1 MSLILDALNK
11 AERERDK
18 KEPVPHLGTY
28 HAAPKAVVSSIVPLW
43 AIISIIAL
51 LVVVVLALS
60 ALFVRLTYSSG
71 LQPQQTVSL
80 HPEPSPAAEKAED
93 PPEKAEAPSQADQ
106 AQGAGLVIQPG
117 KQPVV
122 AQVDAI
128 TAVPEPRAFV
138 EPVITPEIAAI
149 YEQVNTVEIVEKPQP
164 GLAVDALYGERE
176 INEPEPPAKT
186 KPSKK
191 EESFVMSAEVQAMW
205 NQVKQDVDSKT
216 LTVPKS
222 DYANIPYLRQLPESF
237 QSRIPA
243 LMYQNHIYSP
253 KGGAVIINGI
263 TYRQGDTIAADLVV
277 EAITEEELVL
287 SYLHKPFKLS
297 ALSSWVH

>member
-1 MSLILDALNK
+1 
-11 AERERDK
+11 
-18 KEPVPHLGTY
+18 
-28 HAAPKAVVSSIVPLW
+28 
-43 AIISIIAL
+43 
-51 LVVVVLALS
+51 
-60 ALFVRLTYSSG
+60 
-71 LQPQQTVSL
+71 
-80 HPEPSPAAEKAED
+80 
-93 PPEKAEAPSQADQ
+93 
-106 AQGAGLVIQPG
+106 
-117 KQPVV
+117 
-122 AQVDAI
+122 
-128 TAVPEPRAFV
+128 
-138 EPVITPEIAAI
+138 
-149 YEQVNTVEIVEKPQP
+149 
-164 GLAVDALYGERE
+164 
-176 INEPEPPAKT
+176 
-186 KPSKK
+186 
-191 EESFVMSAEVQAMW
+191 MSAEVQAMW